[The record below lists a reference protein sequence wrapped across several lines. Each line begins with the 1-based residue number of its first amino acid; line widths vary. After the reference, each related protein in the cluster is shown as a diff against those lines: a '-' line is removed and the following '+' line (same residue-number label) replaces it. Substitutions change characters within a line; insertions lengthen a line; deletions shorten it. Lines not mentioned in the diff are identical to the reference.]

1 MKNISIWQ
9 DDIIPDYP
17 SLEQN
22 LDLDVL
28 IIGGG
33 ITGISSLYH
42 LKDSNLKIAL
52 VEQNK
57 IGLGITAKSTGK
69 LCYLQNDL
77 LDKIRNFYNDKIAS
91 YYLKS
96 QIEAI
101 NKIVNIINNNKID
114 CNLQKTSAYLYTNNK
129 NEVPKIKKLE
139 LFLKNNNIKVTY
151 PHHNIVKSKYMIE
164 VEDTYL
170 INPYRFIRGLIKS
183 NTKSIYEN
191 TRIKK
196 IKRIDNSYICYT
208 DKYIIKTKKIIIAS
222 HYPYFLVPL
231 FFPLKVS
238 LEKSYLSASK
248 MKIDNISLI
257 SYSNKFISIR
267 NYQDYLIYL
276 CNSHSLNKHLCDREQ
291 FNELIKKIHDL
302 DLIPSYLWSNIDII
316 TSDGLPYIGKI
327 KKGIYLGTGYNTWGL
342 TNGFLAGEILSDMV
356 LGYDNKY
363 EALFN
368 PKRRNIKHLPFYF
381 SNIGKNISA
390 FFKSYFIQNKSKYIC
405 PHLGCKLIYNE
416 KENTYD
422 CPCHGSRF
430 YANGKCFSG
439 PANKDLK

>member
-9 DDIIPDYP
+9 DEIIPDYP

-114 CNLQKTSAYLYTNNK
+114 CNLQKTSAYLYTNNE
-129 NEVPKIKKLE
+129 NEIPKIKNLE

-170 INPYRFIRGLIKS
+170 INPYRFIHGLIKS

-208 DKYIIKTKKIIIAS
+208 DEYIIKTKKIIIAS

-368 PKRRNIKHLPFYF
+368 PKRRNIKQF
-381 SNIGKNISA
+381 
-390 FFKSYFIQNKSKYIC
+390 
-405 PHLGCKLIYNE
+405 
-416 KENTYD
+416 
-422 CPCHGSRF
+422 
-430 YANGKCFSG
+430 
-439 PANKDLK
+439 